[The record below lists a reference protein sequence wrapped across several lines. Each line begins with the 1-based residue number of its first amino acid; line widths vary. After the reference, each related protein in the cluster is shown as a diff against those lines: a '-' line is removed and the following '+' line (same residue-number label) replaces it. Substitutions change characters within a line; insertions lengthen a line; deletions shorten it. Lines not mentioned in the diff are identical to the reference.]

1 MLEFNSIEL
10 LAIESDKKRTI
21 KIQENID
28 REGLKAKVLNDKINS
43 QNEWWDKEF
52 FDRILLDVPC
62 SASGIVRRHVDIK
75 WLRRIGDFKSF
86 GDNQLFL
93 LKSTWP
99 MLKENGKLLYVTCSI
114 FEEENRDVI
123 EKFKQDLGNVSELNI
138 NFPSNV
144 AHIQNQILPSSN
156 HDGLF
161 YALLQKN

>member
-1 MLEFNSIEL
+1 
-10 LAIESDKKRTI
+10 
-21 KIQENID
+21 
-28 REGLKAKVLNDKINS
+28 
-43 QNEWWDKEF
+43 
-52 FDRILLDVPC
+52 
-62 SASGIVRRHVDIK
+62 
-75 WLRRIGDFKSF
+75 
-86 GDNQLFL
+86 
-93 LKSTWP
+93 

-114 FEEENRDVI
+114 FEDENRDVI